1 MKHNV
6 KTTIET
12 SEQIAMEY
20 REIKVEDMSDSIME
34 AFKKAELEGAII
46 DSCPAVKFDLSENV
60 IEEIR
65 RRM

>member
-1 MKHNV
+1 M
-6 KTTIET
+6 
-12 SEQIAMEY
+12 Y
-20 REIKVEDMSDSIME
+20 DSIME